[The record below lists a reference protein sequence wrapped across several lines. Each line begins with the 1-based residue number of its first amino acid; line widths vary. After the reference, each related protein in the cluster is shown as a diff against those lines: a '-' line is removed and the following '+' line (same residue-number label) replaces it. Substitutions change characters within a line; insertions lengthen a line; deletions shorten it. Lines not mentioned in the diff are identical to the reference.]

1 MKVLVVGASVRA
13 LAQSV
18 RAAGHEP
25 VAVDYFGD
33 RDLRETC
40 EAYALGPDLGLPTR
54 HAAFA
59 VAAARLRARGVAWDA
74 VAYTGSLENA
84 PHVVGRLARTGAL
97 LGNPP
102 AALRA
107 VRNWPALASGLAG
120 EGFRVPRSLPAGD
133 RVPLRGRWLLKPL
146 RGAGGAG
153 IRFAEPGEA
162 VPRGR
167 IAQEYVP
174 GTPASALYLAGG
186 GDAVLLAVTEQLA
199 GREALGAPGFA
210 YAGNIL
216 LPRVSPSVEGEL
228 TRLVRWLA
236 RSSGLAG
243 IGGVDLVLTADGPVP
258 IEVNP
263 RYTAAVELLE
273 QATGQ
278 SLFPAHLAA
287 LEGRL
292 PASRPR
298 WEGYFGKAVVYA
310 TEDGV
315 WRLDGDWAAAGLRD
329 VPSGGAPVRRGHP
342 VCTVLAAAGD
352 RETCLTDLVR
362 RVQAVRGELI
372 APRALARSGPH
383 LSPGR
388 GGQPGQGHGRV
399 PGGDGDG

>member
-1 MKVLVVGASVRA
+1 MVGASVRA
-13 LAQSV
+13 LAQSL

-25 VAVDYFGD
+25 VAVDHFGD

-40 EAYALGPDLGLPTR
+40 ETYALDRDLGLPRR
-54 HAAFA
+54 HASFA
-59 VAAARLRARGVAWDA
+59 VAVARLRARGVAWDA
-74 VAYTGSLENA
+74 VAYTGGLENA

-167 IAQEYVP
+167 IAQEYLP
-174 GTPASALYLAGG
+174 GTPASALYLAAG
-186 GDAVLLAVTEQLA
+186 GDAVLLGVTEQLA
-199 GREALGAPGFA
+199 GRAELGAPGFA

-216 LPRVSPSVEGEL
+216 LPRVSPSLESEL

-236 RSSGLAG
+236 RSFGLAG
-243 IGGVDLVLTADGPVP
+243 LGGVDFVLTGAGPVP

-273 QATGQ
+273 QATGR

-287 LEGRL
+287 LAGRL
-292 PASRPR
+292 PAGRPR
-298 WEGYFGKAVVYA
+298 WEGFWGKAIVYA
-310 TEDGV
+310 TGDGA
-315 WRLDGDWAAAGLRD
+315 WRFDGDWAAARLRD
-329 VPSGGAPVRRGHP
+329 VPAAGSPVRRGHP
-342 VCTVLAAAGD
+342 VCTVLAGGRD
-352 RETCLTDLVR
+352 RETCLDALVR
-362 RVQAVRGELI
+362 RVHAVRRELI
-372 APRALARSGPH
+372 APLALAGPWPYGP
-383 LSPGR
+383 PGR
-388 GGQPGQGHGRV
+388 GSQPGEGHGRV
-399 PGGDGDG
+399 PGGDGDD